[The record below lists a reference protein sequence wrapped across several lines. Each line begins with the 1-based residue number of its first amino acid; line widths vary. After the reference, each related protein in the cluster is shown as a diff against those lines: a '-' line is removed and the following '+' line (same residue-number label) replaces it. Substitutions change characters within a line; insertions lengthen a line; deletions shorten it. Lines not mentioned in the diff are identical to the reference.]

1 MALALHPSNPGF
13 IYSGAPYRRSSH
25 LRLVVNEP
33 VNHRSTPNSMAL
45 IYRRRRLT
53 AALVALLFLTVSIF
67 GLVALF
73 GGSAKANEITAAQL
87 STPHVVIAQPGDTL
101 WAIARR
107 IVPVG
112 SITDLVDQLVVM
124 NGDEIVAGQE
134 VRLP

>member
-13 IYSGAPYRRSSH
+13 IYSGAPYRRRSH

-33 VNHRSTPNSMAL
+33 MEHLSAPSSMAQV
-45 IYRRRRLT
+45 YRRRRLA
-53 AALVALLFLTVSIF
+53 AALTALVLLAVSIF
-67 GLVALF
+67 GLVSVF
-73 GGSAKANEITAAQL
+73 GGSAPAGQ
-87 STPHVVIAQPGDTL
+87 STSSQASMPHVVIAQPGDTL

-107 IVPVG
+107 IAPVG
-112 SITDLVDQLVVM
+112 SITKLVDQLVVM

>member
-1 MALALHPSNPGF
+1 MALALHPSNSGF
-13 IYSGAPYRRSSH
+13 IYSGAPYRRRSH
-25 LRLVVNEP
+25 LRLVVLEP
-33 VNHRSTPNSMAL
+33 ANHQPAQIAMDL
-45 IYRRRRLT
+45 IYRRRRL
-53 AALVALLFLTVSIF
+53 AVAMAALLFLAVSVF

-73 GGSAKANEITAAQL
+73 GGSAKANEFTSGQV

>member
-13 IYSGAPYRRSSH
+13 IYNGAPYRRRSH

-33 VNHRSTPNSMAL
+33 VEHLSAPSSMAQV
-45 IYRRRRLT
+45 YRRRRLA
-53 AALVALLFLTVSIF
+53 AALTALVLLAVSIF
-67 GLVALF
+67 GLVSVF
-73 GGSAKANEITAAQL
+73 GGSARAGQKSSSQA
-87 STPHVVIAQPGDTL
+87 SMPHVVIAQPGDTL

-112 SITDLVDQLVVM
+112 SITKLVDQLVVM

>member
-1 MALALHPSNPGF
+1 M
-13 IYSGAPYRRSSH
+13 
-25 LRLVVNEP
+25 EP
-33 VNHRSTPNSMAL
+33 VNHQPTPNAMAL

-53 AALVALLFLTVSIF
+53 AALVAMLFLAVTVF

-73 GGSAKANEITAAQL
+73 SGSANANEFTSDQV

-112 SITDLVDQLVVM
+112 SITALVDQLVVM

>member
-1 MALALHPSNPGF
+1 MALALHPSNSGF
-13 IYSGAPYRRSSH
+13 IYSGAPYRRRSH
-25 LRLVVNEP
+25 LRLVVMET
-33 VNHRSTPNSMAL
+33 VNHQPTPNAMAL

-53 AALVALLFLTVSIF
+53 ASLAALLFLAASVF
-67 GLVALF
+67 GLVTVF
-73 GGSAKANEITAAQL
+73 GGSAKANEFTSGQV

-124 NGDEIVAGQE
+124 NGDEIVTGQE

>member
-1 MALALHPSNPGF
+1 MAIALHPSNPGF
-13 IYSGAPYRRSSH
+13 IYSGAPYRRRSH
-25 LRLVVNEP
+25 LHLVVTEP
-33 VNHRSTPNSMAL
+33 VNNHPTPNAMTL

-53 AALVALLFLTVSIF
+53 AAFAVLLLLAVSIF
-67 GLVALF
+67 SLVAVF
-73 GGSAKANEITAAQL
+73 GGPAKATEFTSGQG

-112 SITDLVDQLVVM
+112 SITELVDQLVVM